1 MKCHWKQSF
10 GDPSGLFQEGMVEFE
25 LDGGGY
31 GCLFLTK
38 CQEAEKKKKKIADL
52 KFLSPPNKL

>member
-1 MKCHWKQSF
+1 
-10 GDPSGLFQEGMVEFE
+10 MVEFE

-38 CQEAEKKKKKIADL
+38 CQEAEKKKKKDCRPEIL
-52 KFLSPPNKL
+52 KSSKQVID